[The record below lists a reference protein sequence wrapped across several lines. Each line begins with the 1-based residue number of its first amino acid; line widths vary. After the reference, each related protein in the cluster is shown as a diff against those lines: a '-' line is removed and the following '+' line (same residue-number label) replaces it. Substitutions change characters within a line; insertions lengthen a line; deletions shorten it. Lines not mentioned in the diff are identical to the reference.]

1 MISKKALPSLSLRVL
16 IRKGIFS
23 ESGSVY
29 SSPPMTGQPLPR
41 SISMPQPYWPAVLLC
56 QQASDLPDTLDYES
70 MAEVARGLAQA
81 LSECSFSENP

>member
-1 MISKKALPSLSLRVL
+1 
-16 IRKGIFS
+16 
-23 ESGSVY
+23 
-29 SSPPMTGQPLPR
+29 
-41 SISMPQPYWPAVLLC
+41 MPQPYWPAVLLC